1 VDVAV
6 HIFMKPVELVSAASS
21 SNEDSAIGANSL
33 LRIYHFIMGSTQYLK
48 DKGEH

>member
-6 HIFMKPVELVSAASS
+6 HIFMKPVEPVSAASS
-21 SNEDSAIGANSL
+21 ANDNSAIGANSL
-33 LRIYHFIMGSTQYLK
+33 LRIYHFIMGSDHYLK